1 MSDAVATFLRAS
13 IVPEVPA
20 SHLAG
25 LADGV
30 DLTGLPARA
39 DYHGISGYV
48 LQGLRG
54 AVADGVPVE
63 PAVVAEL
70 ERLQAEARIRQLL
83 VRRDLAWLQTHL
95 EEWEV
100 PWLVL
105 KGPVLSDRV
114 HPGGALRSYRD
125 LDVLVSGARFVEVV
139 RALGRAGAEPSP
151 EARAAAPGTTEGEL
165 SLRLPDGTVLDLH
178 QHILTAHRERFEVD
192 VAGMLSRRR
201 VVRLRDGAEVPT
213 FDETDTVL
221 HLALHAVSAGGHRLV
236 WWADLRH
243 CIERD
248 PPSWHELVDRARRT
262 RTTSVL
268 ALALG
273 VAEDQGVQVP
283 VDLREL
289 AVSPRWVASVRRAW
303 RAQPPGAALGRERSL
318 AKALTRSTCDSLAG
332 SLRDVGRRARSVLAH
347 PAGEASRPRAVDDTA
362 RLSRYQGGRG
372 RREL

>member
-83 VRRDLAWLQTHL
+83 VRRDPAWLQTHL

-192 VAGMLSRRR
+192 VAGMLSRR
-201 VVRLRDGAEVPT
+201 VSSGFVTALRCRRSTRPT
-213 FDETDTVL
+213 PSCTWRSTPCPPAVTGWCGGPTCATASNGTL
-221 HLALHAVSAGGHRLV
+221 RRGTSWSIALGGPAPPRCSRSRSA
-236 WWADLRH
+236 W
-243 CIERD
+243 
-248 PPSWHELVDRARRT
+248 RRT
-262 RTTSVL
+262 RGCRCRSTSGNWPFRP
-268 ALALG
+268 AGSRPSG
-273 VAEDQGVQVP
+273 VRG
-283 VDLREL
+283 
-289 AVSPRWVASVRRAW
+289 
-303 RAQPPGAALGRERSL
+303 ERSRPEPPSG
-318 AKALTRSTCDSLAG
+318 ASG
-332 SLRDVGRRARSVLAH
+332 PWRRR
-347 PAGEASRPRAVDDTA
+347 
-362 RLSRYQGGRG
+362 
-372 RREL
+372 